1 MKLLVFGLGYSAS
14 HFVAAY
20 GRDYSAIR
28 ATTRDGSS
36 ALAGVEAL
44 RFDGTSAP
52 AALAAALADTTHLL
66 ISIPP
71 VGLQD
76 VVLQHFAPLIAQAPH
91 LRAIVY
97 LSTIGV
103 YGDCQGEWVDE
114 TTRVNPASERARA
127 RVVAEQGWLSLAR
140 QDRNV
145 HILRLG
151 GIYGPGQNAADNVK
165 AGTARAIV
173 KPGQVFNR
181 IHVEDI
187 AQAIA
192 RAFEYREGQ
201 GDGCH
206 IWNVTDNEP
215 APPQDV
221 IAFAARV
228 LGYPAPPEIA
238 FAQAQM
244 TPMARSFYGENRR
257 VSNKA
262 LTEKLL
268 VQLAY
273 PTYREGI
280 SALAAQILQE
290 GTQK

>member
-14 HFVAAY
+14 HFVAEY
-20 GRDYSAIR
+20 GRDYTAIR
-28 ATTRDGSS
+28 ATTRDGTPTM
-36 ALAGVEAL
+36 AGVQAL
-44 RFDGTSAP
+44 GFDGTGAP
-52 AALAAALADTTHLL
+52 AAIAAALAETTHLL

-76 VVLQHFAPLIAQAPH
+76 VVLQQFAPLIAQAPH

-103 YGDCQGEWVDE
+103 YGDTGGEWVDE
-114 TTRVNPASERARA
+114 GTRVNPGSERTRA
-127 RVVAEQGWLSLAR
+127 RVAAEQGWLALA
-140 QDRNV
+140 QPDRRV

-151 GIYGPGQNAADNVK
+151 GIYGPGQNAAENVK

-181 IHVEDI
+181 IHVRDI
-187 AQAIA
+187 AQTIA
-192 RAFEYREGQ
+192 RALGHRDAQ
-201 GDGCH
+201 GERRH

-221 IAFAARV
+221 IAFAAKV
-228 LGYPAPPEIA
+228 MDFPAPPEIA

-262 LTEKLL
+262 MIEKLH
-268 VQLAY
+268 VSLAY

-280 SALAAQILQE
+280 SALAAQIMQA
-290 GTQK
+290 K